1 MMYNRAIGGIQQRME
16 NSATDGRT
24 QQKTGNFLRSR
35 GSAANLHGMEW
46 DGDTKAGVETADVW
60 DTTAGL
66 SLEQVLQQL
75 AAEEAMAGDFR
86 NERHT
91 QLLQQAAWV
100 LGEKVRR
107 QARHWVSCGG
117 ARSKR

>member
-1 MMYNRAIGGIQQRME
+1 MMYNRAIGGIQRRME
-16 NSATDGRT
+16 NSATDGVI

-46 DGDTKAGVETADVW
+46 GGEADTKARPETVWDTKARPETVW

-75 AAEEAMAGDFR
+75 ATEEAMAGDSR

-91 QLLQQAAWV
+91 QLLQQTAWV

-107 QARHWVSCGG
+107 
-117 ARSKR
+117 

>member
-1 MMYNRAIGGIQQRME
+1 MMYNRAIGGIQRRME
-16 NSATDGRT
+16 NSATDGVI

-46 DGDTKAGVETADVW
+46 GGEADTKARPETVW
-60 DTTAGL
+60 DSTAGL
-66 SLEQVLQQL
+66 SLELVLQQL
-75 AAEEAMAGDFR
+75 ATEEAMAGDSR

-91 QLLQQAAWV
+91 QLLQQTAWV

-107 QARHWVSCGG
+107 
-117 ARSKR
+117 